1 MKGMTHKAASKA
13 MAMEGLTDRQA
24 KALRDHSEHHGD
36 KHMKMMIREMKA
48 GSTFGEAHKKAMA
61 EVGE

>member
-1 MKGMTHKAASKA
+1 ME
-13 MAMEGLTDRQA
+13 MEGLTDRQA
-24 KALRDHSEHHGD
+24 KALKDHSEHHGD